1 MNAPTSPRALS
12 PEDEHVVTVM
22 VLAVAA
28 VAAVGSAGLLWAR
41 GAAWLI
47 AHHVLLAPRA
57 ALVEL
62 PGASAG
68 LDVPRTMIAAAALAA
83 AMAAA
88 ASQAAWAWRTR
99 AAGAGVR

>member
-1 MNAPTSPRALS
+1 MNAPTPARALS
-12 PEDEHVVTVM
+12 PEDERVVTVM

-28 VAAVGSAGLLWAR
+28 VAAAGSAGLLWTR

-47 AHHVLLAPRA
+47 AHHVLVVPRA

-62 PGASAG
+62 PGAGAG
-68 LDVPRTMIAAAALAA
+68 LDAARLMIAAALIAAALAV
-83 AMAAA
+83 A

-99 AAGAGVR
+99 AAGAGGR